1 MKQLLCLVLAGAAGA
16 PLITTEMGQTS
27 RFTTGVAAVRVDV
40 LVTAGGRPVTGL
52 TRSHFQL
59 RDNGVEQAITD
70 VSSETL
76 PLNLICVLDVSGSV
90 SGAPLAN
97 LKRAVTS
104 LIDALGPEDRAAL
117 VTFAERVHLLS
128 PLTGDQARLRGLV
141 DDVKAGGNTSVI
153 DAAFAGLALREA
165 DEGRT
170 LMLLFS
176 DGRDTASWLTAR
188 TVLESAR
195 RTDVVVYPI
204 SVRLTNTMNM
214 SLPTTFSALGPSSI
228 LRRREPPSSV
238 DNDEL
243 QLLDA
248 FAEETGGRVFYAD
261 RQGLLEKT
269 FLDVLT
275 EFRQRYVLSYTPA
288 GVPSEG
294 WHTIDVKLR
303 DRSGQVKS
311 RRGYFAS
318 RASAART
325 K

>member
-1 MKQLLCLVLAGAAGA
+1 M
-16 PLITTEMGQTS
+16 
-27 RFTTGVAAVRVDV
+27 
-40 LVTAGGRPVTGL
+40 
-52 TRSHFQL
+52 
-59 RDNGVEQAITD
+59 
-70 VSSETL
+70 
-76 PLNLICVLDVSGSV
+76 
-90 SGAPLAN
+90 
-97 LKRAVTS
+97 
-104 LIDALGPEDRAAL
+104 
-117 VTFAERVHLLS
+117 TFAERVHLLS